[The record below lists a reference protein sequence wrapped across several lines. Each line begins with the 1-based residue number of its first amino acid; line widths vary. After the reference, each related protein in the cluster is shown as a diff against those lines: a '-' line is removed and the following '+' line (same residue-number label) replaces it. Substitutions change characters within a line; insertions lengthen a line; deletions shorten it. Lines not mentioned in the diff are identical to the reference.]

1 MGFGG
6 VRPDDDPRGV
16 KVIEQSLTFSQELG
30 GEDDVKPGAL
40 LANALDEAT
49 GIVDLMTVVV

>member
-1 MGFGG
+1 VGFGG

-40 LANALDEAT
+40 LANALDEAHR
-49 GIVDLMTVVV
+49 DC